1 MNIHQNLN
9 QFPISPP
16 LIRPAFGPLDSE
28 LRAAFGT
35 ITESSLSYK
44 VKSHGATLESQ
55 LVPASPGGSKES
67 QLAAGYNS
75 MADSLGGMI
84 NNSVVS
90 SVNPSSAMDL
100 DKYRKMEKFLTS
112 ALCPREEVEETHHRY
127 QNSDSAGFHG
137 QAVDVR
143 PYGLALYNFVPQF
156 ENELGFKKGEMIFL
170 LQHVDSDWMEGELD
184 CQQGIFPRSYV
195 TIVVDCP
202 DLVPGLEV
210 GLVAGSEYRVVFTFT
225 GEREGDLT
233 VVEGDLVTILS
244 QTDHHWCLVRD
255 SRGQTGLCPLN
266 HLNTCPQ
273 SLPTSPSLDFPNT
286 FVNTGISNL
295 VLPDIK
301 TDSTTSQGHS
311 LKFFDPLCS
320 PDEEMLRLESELIR
334 RAAERP
340 RVPINHEV
348 RLHTNLNLG
357 NLGGA
362 EEDKMRSKQRF
373 KSSLAAGWEGKP
385 NIDSFISQ
393 NLDGLKEIKA
403 PLFSSTTANSV
414 PSSSTTETGGA
425 VSAPSNL
432 PSDRGRKSFTISDSI
447 REELLDKRNK
457 PVVPVAA
464 VRRAEEPG
472 SEEKDSVEEFQE
484 KSNNEP
490 IYLPMCEARADKG
503 MAFQATTSSSTLCSS
518 ESVYAR
524 VNKKRSRK
532 KDEVFYH
539 SVDVTS
545 RQSDRHYSISESDID
560 SF

>member
-35 ITESSLSYK
+35 STESSLSYK
-44 VKSHGATLESQ
+44 VKSQGATLESQ
-55 LVPASPGGSKES
+55 LLPASPGGSKETK
-67 QLAAGYNS
+67 LAAGYNS

-127 QNSDSAGFHG
+127 QNSDSAGFHS

-266 HLNTCPQ
+266 HVQ
-273 SLPTSPSLDFPNT
+273 
-286 FVNTGISNL
+286 
-295 VLPDIK
+295 
-301 TDSTTSQGHS
+301 H
-311 LKFFDPLCS
+311 
-320 PDEEMLRLESELIR
+320 
-334 RAAERP
+334 AAACQK
-340 RVPINHEV
+340 V
-348 RLHTNLNLG
+348 
-357 NLGGA
+357 
-362 EEDKMRSKQRF
+362 
-373 KSSLAAGWEGKP
+373 
-385 NIDSFISQ
+385 
-393 NLDGLKEIKA
+393 
-403 PLFSSTTANSV
+403 
-414 PSSSTTETGGA
+414 
-425 VSAPSNL
+425 
-432 PSDRGRKSFTISDSI
+432 
-447 REELLDKRNK
+447 
-457 PVVPVAA
+457 
-464 VRRAEEPG
+464 
-472 SEEKDSVEEFQE
+472 
-484 KSNNEP
+484 
-490 IYLPMCEARADKG
+490 
-503 MAFQATTSSSTLCSS
+503 
-518 ESVYAR
+518 
-524 VNKKRSRK
+524 
-532 KDEVFYH
+532 
-539 SVDVTS
+539 
-545 RQSDRHYSISESDID
+545 
-560 SF
+560 